1 MLQQMNIAY
10 SPAQDRLLFKINQNN
25 EAEYRVWMTRRF
37 TMFLLKVLRD
47 QMDDSGGSQK
57 LATSED
63 TVKQLKS
70 GAFEKEYQNKIPQ
83 ELPLGEDG
91 ILAYRINLKKM
102 DNGVITLQ
110 LLPEDGK
117 GVNFNLEKTMVYMLY
132 NLLEQAINNTNW
144 NLEAGP
150 VAANLLH

>member
-1 MLQQMNIAY
+1 
-10 SPAQDRLLFKINQNN
+10 
-25 EAEYRVWMTRRF
+25 
-37 TMFLLKVLRD
+37 
-47 QMDDSGGSQK
+47 MDDSGGSQK